1 MIFHLSTTSQ
11 KKLIGVHPDLI
22 KVVERAITLTEV
34 DFAVIQG
41 LRTQADQDALYAL
54 GRTAPGP
61 IVTWTL
67 HSNHISGH
75 AVDLGAFVNGEYV
88 QGINDK
94 ELGYYDSV
102 AKAMLQ
108 AAADLN
114 IKITWGVG
122 GMVGPRPKEDFDH
135 FELNRQF
142 YPDMEPSA

>member
-1 MIFHLSTTSQ
+1 MIFYLSTTSQ
-11 KKLIGVHPDLI
+11 KKLLGVHPDLI
-22 KVVERAITLTEV
+22 KVVERAITLTQV

-41 LRTQADQDALYAL
+41 LRTPAEQDALYAQ
-54 GRTAPGP
+54 GRTTPGD

-75 AVDLGAFVNGEYV
+75 AVDLGAFVNGEYIRGV
-88 QGINDK
+88 NEK
-94 ELGYYDSV
+94 ELEYYDSV

-114 IKITWGVG
+114 IKITWGIG
-122 GMVGPRPKEDFDH
+122 GMCGARPKGDFDH